1 MTIKRKRIYEI
12 IIIGLVIILTSLCA
26 YMGITAIQKSM
37 KLNLSFTASPV
48 VYCQMKIGEEL
59 VFDNLSSQIGDGV
72 ENLSGNTL
80 TFNQDK
86 LASTI
91 GVESFSLTLKN
102 HNKTGSSI
110 LVEFEN
116 ATISGKT
123 GYSEIIASGNSSTFA
138 VTPLN
143 LVGISMTKVTPVT
156 VTFSLGDGVTL
167 TSNILTSTS
176 GEQCLP
182 FGEDLEATI
191 SLEANYENPKFTLN
205 GHTYE
210 IANNQLTIPA
220 EDLTGGDVSVEVEA
234 EQQGYTITF
243 NANGGKFADSSTT
256 YSEIVTAGANYSL
269 PTAPT
274 KDGYSFLGWAESY
287 SATQA
292 TWTAEEQTANK
303 ATTWYAVWGSATP
316 VLTINWSGTPYNNS
330 DSRRTLYMSIAYS
343 ADLTSSSISYPS
355 NTDYMASITG
365 EYTDYSMSSTGNQTQ
380 TKLEIEKN
388 MGVIVYASAANNGES
403 GPGLKITINSKSGI
417 STYNEIKPYSSTLN
431 AIFFTM
437 PDDDVTLDIT
447 ATKYGDW
454 CFVAG
459 TKVYTETGYKNIE
472 DIKTGDMVWTL
483 NEETN
488 QFELKEVL
496 YPTRNYYT
504 DEVATIVV
512 GGQEI
517 TATSGHTFLTK
528 NRGWV
533 AIKYL
538 TQDDILWGFEQD
550 SQITSI
556 SVSTYE
562 GYVYNLHLQ
571 DNHNYMVGCDKII
584 VHNVFVPCIL

>member
-102 HNKTGSSI
+102 YNETGSSI

-156 VTFSLGDGVTL
+156 LSLGAGVTL
-167 TSNILTSTS
+167 TSSNILTSTS
-176 GEQCLP
+176 GAQCLP
-182 FGEDLEATI
+182 FGEDLQATI
-191 SLEANYENPKFTLN
+191 SLESSYENPKFTFN
-205 GHTYE
+205 GNTYT
-210 IANNQLTIPA
+210 ITNNQLTIPA

-274 KDGYSFLGWAESY
+274 KDGYSFLGWAESS
-287 SATQA
+287 SATEA
-292 TWTAEEQTANK
+292 TWSAEEQTANK
-303 ATTWYAVWGSATP
+303 VTTWYAVWVRVYNVT
-316 VLTINWSGTPYNNS
+316 VNINICTIDVETTVWEFELCLN
-330 DSRRTLYMSIAYS
+330 DSVPFTVTKSV
-343 ADLTSSSISYPS
+343 
-355 NTDYMASITG
+355 
-365 EYTDYSMSSTGNQTQ
+365 SMSS
-380 TKLEIEKN
+380 N
-388 MGVIVYASAANNGES
+388 MASYRIDNAS
-403 GPGLKITINSKSGI
+403 GILVDDVQLAVSKSGALA
-417 STYNEIKPYSSTLN
+417 T
-431 AIFFTM
+431 
-437 PDDDVTLDIT
+437 VTLTFNSLINVTSDIVI
-447 ATKYGDW
+447 D
-454 CFVAG
+454 VIIAG
-459 TKVYTETGYKNIE
+459 THE
-472 DIKTGDMVWTL
+472 
-483 NEETN
+483 
-488 QFELKEVL
+488 
-496 YPTRNYYT
+496 
-504 DEVATIVV
+504 
-512 GGQEI
+512 GG
-517 TATSGHTFLTK
+517 S
-528 NRGWV
+528 
-533 AIKYL
+533 
-538 TQDDILWGFEQD
+538 
-550 SQITSI
+550 
-556 SVSTYE
+556 
-562 GYVYNLHLQ
+562 
-571 DNHNYMVGCDKII
+571 
-584 VHNVFVPCIL
+584 